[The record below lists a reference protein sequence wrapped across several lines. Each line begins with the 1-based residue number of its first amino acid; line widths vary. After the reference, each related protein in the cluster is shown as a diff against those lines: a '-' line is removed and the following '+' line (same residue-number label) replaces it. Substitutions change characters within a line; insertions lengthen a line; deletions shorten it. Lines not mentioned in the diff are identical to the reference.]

1 MNHDIAQY
9 MWQIQGRGPGATP
22 HICGKK
28 AKKWPNIM
36 VMLPQN
42 HCQFILCL
50 EPREGKRVSIRPNSN
65 PPNASFILFV
75 FSLQLAFHD
84 LYSVFHFVNP
94 LTPEAFCPKCI
105 FWTFWI
111 FSGWV
116 LAKLAK
122 LSSQKGICNI
132 TACLSSTSILFY
144 NMLAQACEEIK
155 ILKTRK

>member
-1 MNHDIAQY
+1 M
-9 MWQIQGRGPGATP
+9 P
-22 HICGKK
+22 
-28 AKKWPNIM
+28 
-36 VMLPQN
+36 L
-42 HCQFILCL
+42 
-50 EPREGKRVSIRPNSN
+50 
-65 PPNASFILFV
+65 SFLSV

-155 ILKTRK
+155 ILETWKWAISFQVRLLYLFNFFFSFPFSLFFSFCCSDWPSNGFACSWKSSKKASSRQANFTME